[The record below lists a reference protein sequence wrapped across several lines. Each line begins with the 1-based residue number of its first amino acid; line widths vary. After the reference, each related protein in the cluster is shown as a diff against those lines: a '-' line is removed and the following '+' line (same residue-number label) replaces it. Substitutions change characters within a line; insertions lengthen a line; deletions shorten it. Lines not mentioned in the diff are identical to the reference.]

1 MASQL
6 ILPLDSRSK
15 LTRADF
21 VVAPGNRQA
30 VAFVDA
36 WPDWPVPAA
45 ALYGPSGSGKSHLV
59 TVWQGLAGAAVIPA
73 AALEGL
79 DLVALSSRGPLVVE
93 DVDSAPATPARD
105 RALFALIEGAGP
117 DAPLLLTGREPPAG
131 WPVTLP
137 DLGSRF
143 GALLAFSLWAP
154 DDALLEALA
163 RKLFADRQ
171 LAVPDPVILRMIRSL
186 ERSPAA
192 IRDFVAKADEKALAE
207 SRPVN
212 LALVRELL
220 AECEAGPQ

>member
-15 LTRADF
+15 LTRTDF

-30 VAFVDA
+30 VDFVDA
-36 WPDWPVPAA
+36 WPQWPVPAV

-59 TVWQGLAGAAVIPA
+59 AIWQGLAGAAVIPA
-73 AALEGL
+73 TALEGL
-79 DLVALSSRGPLVVE
+79 DLAALDGRGPLAVE
-93 DVDSAPATPARD
+93 NVDSASATPARD
-105 RALFALIEGAGP
+105 RALFALIEGARP
-117 DAPLLLTGREPPAG
+117 DAPLLLTGREPPGSWRVA
-131 WPVTLP
+131 LP
-137 DLGSRF
+137 DLASRF

-163 RKLFADRQ
+163 RKLFSDRQ
-171 LAVPDPVILRMIRSL
+171 LAVPEPVIVRMIHSL

-207 SRPVN
+207 SRPIN

-220 AECEAGPQ
+220 AACEAGPQ